1 MYGHEKGEDLVMRQK
16 LRQQVTALRE
26 DMVETLCELVRRPA
40 VAPQE
45 GGRGEA
51 EKVAYLENLVRRL
64 GYDTVERFDAP
75 DPRAPQ
81 GVRPN
86 LVVRVRGKNPG
97 RLWFISHTDVVPE
110 GDRSLWH
117 SDPFEPVVRDGRVY
131 GRGSNDNGEELVAS
145 LYALEALRRLNI
157 VPEREVCLA
166 FVADEEV
173 GSTFGIQHLIDQ
185 QLFRSDDLLV
195 VPDGG
200 NEAGDFIQVAEKSIL
215 WMQFTVEGVQVHA
228 SRPSGGKNACRA
240 ANAFSVALD
249 RALHEAFPET
259 NDLFNPA
266 ESTFEPTRRA
276 PNVANVN
283 TVPGREVFC
292 FDCRVL
298 PGAPL
303 DEVLKVVDAVRKE
316 HEALS
321 GVSIALE
328 FLQKTQAA
336 APTAKDAPVVRLL
349 EGAVREVLSVEP
361 TVGGVGGGT
370 CAAFFRAAGIPAVV
384 WAQEADVAHQPDEY
398 TLVDHLVNEAQVFAL
413 MMGGASL
420 A

>member
-1 MYGHEKGEDLVMRQK
+1 MRQK
-16 LRQQVTALRE
+16 LREQVKALQGE
-26 DMVETLCELVRRPA
+26 MVDTLCELVRRPA
-40 VAPQE
+40 VSPHE
-45 GGRGEA
+45 GGQGEE
-51 EKVAYLENLVRRL
+51 EKVAYLEDLVRRL
-64 GYDTVERFDAP
+64 GYSAVERYDAP
-75 DPRAPQ
+75 DSGAPR
-81 GVRPN
+81 GIRPN
-86 LVVRVRGKNPG
+86 LVVRVPGKNPG
-97 RLWFISHTDVVPE
+97 RIWFIAHTDVVPE

-145 LYALEALRRLNI
+145 LYALEALRRLNL

-166 FVADEEV
+166 FVADEEM
-173 GSTFGIQHLIDQ
+173 GSTFGIQYLIGQ
-185 QLFRSDDLLV
+185 KLFSPDDLLV

-200 NEAGDFIQVAEKSIL
+200 NEEGNFIQVAEKSIL
-215 WMQFTVEGVQVHA
+215 WMEFTVEGVQVHA
-228 SRPSGGKNACRA
+228 SRPSSGNNACRA

-276 PNVANVN
+276 QNVANIN
-283 TVPGREVFC
+283 TVPGKEVFC

-298 PGAPL
+298 PGVPL
-303 DEVLKVVDAVRKE
+303 EEVLKVVDAVQKE

-321 GVSIALE
+321 GVSISRKYP
-328 FLQKTQAA
+328 QKNQAA
-336 APTAKDAPVVRLL
+336 APSAKDAPVVRLL
-349 EGAVREVLSVEP
+349 EGAVREVLAVEP

-384 WAQEADVAHQPDEY
+384 WGQEADVAHQPDEY
-398 TLVDHLVNEAQVFAL
+398 TLVEHMVNEAQVFAL
-413 MMGGASL
+413 MMGGSAL
-420 A
+420 E